1 MRKRLHSE
9 EENFGAFKKSS
20 NIKFPLKVGSFIFK
34 SKGALV
40 FIEKLLAIMEFKNE
54 PKINYDPHHVI
65 SLRKQANKNKPFDHQ
80 SIEGL
85 AETTNLLQ
93 FRETPRSDGDTSSIV
108 IKRSLSEV
116 ESMELDEDGSHKKA
130 NLSHG
135 GGISNEDISD
145 DFKKVSLVP
154 TKAVQINQFSFKSVD
169 GSESS
174 STFKSKE

>member
-1 MRKRLHSE
+1 
-9 EENFGAFKKSS
+9 
-20 NIKFPLKVGSFIFK
+20 
-34 SKGALV
+34 
-40 FIEKLLAIMEFKNE
+40 MEFQKE
-54 PKINYDPHHVI
+54 PKVNYDPHHVI

-85 AETTNLLQ
+85 AETANLLK
-93 FRETPRSDGDTSSIV
+93 FMEIPRSDEDTRTVPVVVSQMTENPNILT
-108 IKRSLSEV
+108 KRSLSEV

-130 NLSHG
+130 KLSQG

-145 DFKKVSLVP
+145 DFKKVALVP

-174 STFKSKE
+174 LTFKSKEELKASYMQKRKQSLEETRSLLL